1 MSAMAKGIA
10 HVSFAG
16 GGTFLPARSPYDRQ
30 LLAEHVR
37 ERVRTKGQVQVLM
50 GDQLWMMYR
59 NRGSS
64 TRCARCGVAAP
75 IACHFSGSGNACF
88 CVVCALEAGVDP
100 AHLQCAPERR
110 VG

>member
-1 MSAMAKGIA
+1 MTAMAKGIA

-37 ERVRTKGQVQVLM
+37 ERVRAKGQVQVLM
-50 GDQLWMMYR
+50 GDNLWMMYR
-59 NRGSS
+59 KRDRN

-75 IACHFSGSGNACF
+75 IACHFSGSGEACY
-88 CVVCALEAGVDP
+88 CVACALEEGWDP
-100 AHLQCAPERR
+100 APLRCIPERR